1 MEHTTVCVNKYTLQF
16 EDANLEA
23 SFQAFSHTR
32 KKTLWLRS
40 LIPAAISHLVF
51 AWGDSLEHDP
61 SRLQVTLPARLLLI
75 VMQCSTYFLVK
86 WDLVKADEQLMFA
99 LALCHGIPTLLLFTL
114 QHAMLHQW
122 DALFVVFG
130 LSFYTI
136 PKVTPLG
143 FVYSTMGST
152 ITMVVYFAIALFC
165 RPPPDKI
172 EIVLAFLYCAPVIWI
187 FNTISYYSE
196 YSSRERFVLRQRLS
210 NERISLAVSRTLHP
224 SSAWTSTSR
233 HPPDVSGTTLFLG
246 VLLWGVFTLG
256 SFASVPDTFKFVDE
270 ETGWAWFS
278 HIAGVTVFLLVI
290 TRRLTLLVVVPLT
303 GAVLLWLMSLVLSA
317 RWIIFS
323 AHSVGYTLLAASAI
337 LTFGV
342 FSTFLQAWHQLVAFL
357 QRTCFLYPQL
367 QDGLTQDFP
376 LLDKIMSEYQA
387 GFDPHVLAAARQSSH
402 KQLLIHHPKGATT
415 DAVVALP
422 PDHDDHDEDD
432 HHPMVSVLPSFKAG
446 KCFFC
451 NKNTIVHYVPTCGL
465 WGKWMHWRMD
475 ANHVV
480 AAQRGSSSSDKGGG
494 LKPTV
499 SMCTSYCDLQSK
511 NRHLQEQMRTLT
523 GSVTSLKNQIK
534 LVKEHESHSL
544 AATVQLQRA
553 MHEIAD
559 KHKHEVECVAKA
571 HAAKVQTVLKES
583 NATLL
588 ALTQQRDQQRRHAQ
602 QLEAA
607 LDKET
612 RRRIDADAA
621 QAQLMARVERQN
633 TRLAQLEVVRS
644 DIN

>member
-165 RPPPDKI
+165 RPPPDK
-172 EIVLAFLYCAPVIWI
+172 
-187 FNTISYYSE
+187 
-196 YSSRERFVLRQRLS
+196 
-210 NERISLAVSRTLHP
+210 VSRTLHP

-270 ETGWAWFS
+270 ET
-278 HIAGVTVFLLVI
+278 
-290 TRRLTLLVVVPLT
+290 
-303 GAVLLWLMSLVLSA
+303 
-317 RWIIFS
+317 
-323 AHSVGYTLLAASAI
+323 
-337 LTFGV
+337 
-342 FSTFLQAWHQLVAFL
+342 
-357 QRTCFLYPQL
+357 
-367 QDGLTQDFP
+367 
-376 LLDKIMSEYQA
+376 
-387 GFDPHVLAAARQSSH
+387 
-402 KQLLIHHPKGATT
+402 
-415 DAVVALP
+415 
-422 PDHDDHDEDD
+422 
-432 HHPMVSVLPSFKAG
+432 
-446 KCFFC
+446 
-451 NKNTIVHYVPTCGL
+451 
-465 WGKWMHWRMD
+465 
-475 ANHVV
+475 
-480 AAQRGSSSSDKGGG
+480 
-494 LKPTV
+494 
-499 SMCTSYCDLQSK
+499 
-511 NRHLQEQMRTLT
+511 
-523 GSVTSLKNQIK
+523 
-534 LVKEHESHSL
+534 
-544 AATVQLQRA
+544 
-553 MHEIAD
+553 
-559 KHKHEVECVAKA
+559 
-571 HAAKVQTVLKES
+571 
-583 NATLL
+583 
-588 ALTQQRDQQRRHAQ
+588 
-602 QLEAA
+602 
-607 LDKET
+607 
-612 RRRIDADAA
+612 
-621 QAQLMARVERQN
+621 
-633 TRLAQLEVVRS
+633 
-644 DIN
+644 

>member
-1 MEHTTVCVNKYTLQF
+1 
-16 EDANLEA
+16 
-23 SFQAFSHTR
+23 
-32 KKTLWLRS
+32 
-40 LIPAAISHLVF
+40 LVF

-165 RPPPDKI
+165 RPPPDK
-172 EIVLAFLYCAPVIWI
+172 
-187 FNTISYYSE
+187 
-196 YSSRERFVLRQRLS
+196 
-210 NERISLAVSRTLHP
+210 VSRTLHP

-270 ETGWAWFS
+270 ETG
-278 HIAGVTVFLLVI
+278 
-290 TRRLTLLVVVPLT
+290 
-303 GAVLLWLMSLVLSA
+303 
-317 RWIIFS
+317 
-323 AHSVGYTLLAASAI
+323 
-337 LTFGV
+337 
-342 FSTFLQAWHQLVAFL
+342 
-357 QRTCFLYPQL
+357 
-367 QDGLTQDFP
+367 
-376 LLDKIMSEYQA
+376 
-387 GFDPHVLAAARQSSH
+387 H

-415 DAVVALP
+415 DALVALP
-422 PDHDDHDEDD
+422 PDHDDDHDEDD

-451 NKNTIVHYVPTCGL
+451 NKNTIVHY
-465 WGKWMHWRMD
+465 
-475 ANHVV
+475 
-480 AAQRGSSSSDKGGG
+480 
-494 LKPTV
+494 
-499 SMCTSYCDLQSK
+499 
-511 NRHLQEQMRTLT
+511 MRTLT

-559 KHKHEVECVAKA
+559 KHKHELECVAKA

-633 TRLAQLEVVRS
+633 TRLAQLEIEGLRESVGKS
-644 DIN
+644 SSI